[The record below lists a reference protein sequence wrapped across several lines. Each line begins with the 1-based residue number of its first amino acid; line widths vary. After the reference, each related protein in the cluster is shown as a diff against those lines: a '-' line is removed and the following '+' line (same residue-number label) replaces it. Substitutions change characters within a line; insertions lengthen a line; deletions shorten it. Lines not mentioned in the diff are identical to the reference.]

1 MALDMVD
8 IYDRAQQRDAENL
21 ADALAEHQRR
31 AAPAAGSGLSHC
43 ADCGDAI
50 PAELRAVVTGC
61 RRCVDC
67 QQIFEKTGGRH
78 G

>member
-1 MALDMVD
+1 MALGMVD
-8 IYDRAQQRDAENL
+8 IYDRAQQRTEEIL

-31 AAPAAGSGLSHC
+31 AVSAAGPGLSHC
-43 ADCGDAI
+43 ADCGEPISA
-50 PAELRAVVTGC
+50 ARRAAVAGC

-67 QQIFEKTGGRH
+67 QQIFEKTGGHH

>member
-1 MALDMVD
+1 MAD

-31 AAPAAGSGLSHC
+31 AGQVAGPGLSHC
-43 ADCGDAI
+43 ADCGEPI
-50 PAELRAVVTGC
+50 PAARRAAVSGC

>member
-1 MALDMVD
+1 MALDMAD

-31 AAPAAGSGLSHC
+31 AGQAAGPGLSHC
-43 ADCGDAI
+43 ADCGEPI
-50 PAELRAVVTGC
+50 PAERRVAAPGC

-67 QQIFEKTGGRH
+67 QTINEKQGGRY